1 MSDLVVG
8 SIRISATISYARRT
22 NLGHI
27 KGNLTAIRYRDE
39 ILQSH
44 LLPVI
49 GVQREMFQQDNVRPH
64 NARVNMDFLVNHSIN
79 VLPRPSKSLD
89 LDSIEHYWDE
99 LCLRLRRRQLQ
110 PQTLN
115 ELR

>member
-8 SIRISATISYARRT
+8 SIRMSATISYARRT
-22 NLGHI
+22 NMGHI
-27 KGNLTAIRYRDE
+27 TGNLTDICYRDE
-39 ILQSH
+39 ILQSDI
-44 LLPVI
+44 LPVI

-64 NARVNMDFLVNHSIN
+64 NARVNMDFLVNHNIN

-99 LCLRLRRRQLQ
+99 LCLRLRQRQLQ